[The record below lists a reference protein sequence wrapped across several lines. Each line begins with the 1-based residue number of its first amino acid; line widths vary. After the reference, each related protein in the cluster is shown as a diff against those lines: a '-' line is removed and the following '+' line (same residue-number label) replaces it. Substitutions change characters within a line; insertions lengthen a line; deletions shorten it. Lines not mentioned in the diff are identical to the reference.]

1 MSPGLSGTFLDPA
14 GKSSWEPTWIPVVGA
29 KIRIFLPWSPNAVQ
43 PSNCLKIHPVA
54 VFFPLTER
62 ALLPILGF
70 QKQGGGL
77 QLLAWGPLEVQGALD
92 QVTPAWHLAPSD
104 TLPQPASPWA
114 GLLSPRNVFARPGNC
129 RETQDPDS
137 GIESVGTGLQVF
149 CLTSQTLAARYRPE
163 NTLLGC
169 LSFLQGREFSQP
181 PVG

>member
-29 KIRIFLPWSPNAVQ
+29 KICIFLPWSPNAVQ

-54 VFFPLTER
+54 VIFPLTER

-92 QVTPAWHLAPSD
+92 QVTPA
-104 TLPQPASPWA
+104 
-114 GLLSPRNVFARPGNC
+114 
-129 RETQDPDS
+129 
-137 GIESVGTGLQVF
+137 
-149 CLTSQTLAARYRPE
+149 
-163 NTLLGC
+163 
-169 LSFLQGREFSQP
+169 
-181 PVG
+181 